1 MLCKK
6 SLFAHNEASLKF
18 KKKKKKIRTSVIKET
33 GKVYNISVCSTLTF
47 SKKLLMKDGM
57 ALFKFECLTND
68 GHSLE

>member
-1 MLCKK
+1 MKLL
-6 SLFAHNEASLKF
+6 SNT
-18 KKKKKKIRTSVIKET
+18 KKKKKIRTSVIKET
-33 GKVYNISVCSTLTF
+33 GKVYNISVCSTLIF

>member
-18 KKKKKKIRTSVIKET
+18 KKKKKIRTSVIKET
-33 GKVYNISVCSTLTF
+33 GKVYNISVCSTLIF